1 MQQLPLNIRPSFA
14 SSVRKYLVR
23 WRQRTERHHRRELRA
38 CQREQL
44 ECELEEM
51 EENQL
56 MDQVMKE
63 VVLENGGGEGE
74 GGGEG
79 SGGGEGG
86 GKSGGELFGASSG
99 TSLQAA
105 SETLEWLDA
114 MMSVEN
120 GEKSGITELLPCCDA
135 MFLDHEFFPMYYKNQ
150 RSNIVGFPTLVGGMN
165 YSSDPHGAAARKC
178 APVRIRVSIT
188 AKRAPM
194 QTIVVARI
202 VNVWDRPKE
211 QDSLFLGTTMNR
223 GEVDPS
229 SCTYAKLRSSSDE
242 VPTIAASS
250 SSSSGETQL
259 QEQQFVYDAEMN
271 NGRWPYTSKQNN
283 RGAKSVS
290 ALLVLIYCSSVS
302 RSDSLVCVETLRS
315 TPFSVQSTQH
325 LRRKGRSTHGKESN
339 KESMSGSGGSSPV
352 GSSSLMAVAVVA
364 ERPAKRIKTADKVRE
379 SGEVGGLGLHVGE
392 L

>member
-1 MQQLPLNIRPSFA
+1 
-14 SSVRKYLVR
+14 
-23 WRQRTERHHRRELRA
+23 
-38 CQREQL
+38 
-44 ECELEEM
+44 
-51 EENQL
+51 
-56 MDQVMKE
+56 MKE
-63 VVLENGGGEGE
+63 VVLGSGSCE

-79 SGGGEGG
+79 SGGGEDSGG
-86 GKSGGELFGASSG
+86 GGGELFGASSG
-99 TSLQAA
+99 TSSQAA
-105 SETLEWLDA
+105 SETLEWLDGI
-114 MMSVEN
+114 MSVEN

-135 MFLDHEFFPMYYKNQ
+135 MFLEHEFFPMYYKNQ

-165 YSSDPHGAAARKC
+165 YSSDPHGGAAARKC

-229 SCTYAKLRSSSDE
+229 SCTYAKLRSSSNE
-242 VPTIAASS
+242 VPTIVASSSSSSS

-325 LRRKGRSTHGKESN
+325 LRRKILAGRSTHGKKSNKESN
-339 KESMSGSGGSSPV
+339 KESMSGGGSSSPV
-352 GSSSLMAVAVVA
+352 GSSSLAAVAVVA
-364 ERPAKRIKTADKVRE
+364 ERPAKRIKTEVKVRE
-379 SGEVGGLGLHVGE
+379 SGEVGGLGLHAGE